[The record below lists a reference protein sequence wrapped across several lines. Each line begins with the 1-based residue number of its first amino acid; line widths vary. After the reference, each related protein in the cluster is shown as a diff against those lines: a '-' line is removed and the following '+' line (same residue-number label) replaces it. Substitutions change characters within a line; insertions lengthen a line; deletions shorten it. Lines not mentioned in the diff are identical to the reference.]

1 MQNETINIL
10 GVDDKAENLLALEM
24 IVEDLD
30 VNLVRA
36 FSGEEA
42 LALLEMK
49 EFALILMDVRMPG
62 LDGYETAELI
72 RRRLED
78 RQIPIIFITA
88 VNREERHVFK
98 GYVSG
103 AVDYLSKPIDPEVLK
118 KKVGIFLE
126 LHRQKRCLSEK
137 AAQLESANRRISL
150 QQQAL
155 ADSEVR
161 FRTAFEQSF
170 QFMAILDSQGKVV
183 ELNELAKKLCG
194 DYRGEIVGQYLWN
207 ICWIG
212 QYEENQRLQ
221 EVICRAAMGEPICDE
236 ARFTDIDGRIHF
248 LSRSISPVTDESG
261 RVVYITFQGHDITSR
276 VQAENEKHSLELLLQ
291 QAQKMEA
298 LGALAG
304 GIAHDFNNVLSVIIG
319 NADLAE
325 KNCTAASPL
334 RMFIQRIREAGDK
347 AKDLVRQILSFSRQA
362 EIEKVVVQPS
372 KIILESVTLLRSSI
386 PTTIDIEHDIDS
398 DCGAVLADPTQ
409 YHQIIMNLCTNAF
422 HAMESCGGKLTI
434 RLREQWLEGDGLFDE
449 LEGRPGSYAHLS
461 VADSGSGIDQKT
473 MAKIFD
479 PYFTTKEKGKGT
491 GMGLAIVHGIVKGHG
506 GAVRVE
512 SRADAGAVFHVYLP
526 LAENSIA
533 KQEEVF
539 ETLVYGSEH
548 ILLIDD
554 EEMLLEMEKNML
566 ELMGYRV
573 TAMNCS
579 RRALEYFC
587 DHAGEVD
594 LVVTDQTM
602 PGMTGMDLA
611 RRILSLKADMPVI
624 LCTGYSPNISKRSVR
639 EIGIR
644 NLAYKPLALEELSKI
659 IRRTIDGDNGDD
671 AV

>member
-1 MQNETINIL
+1 MQKRTSNIL

-24 IVEDLD
+24 ILEDLD
-30 VNLVRA
+30 VNLIRA
-36 FSGEEA
+36 LSGEEA
-42 LALLEMK
+42 LELLAEN

-78 RQIPIIFITA
+78 KQIPIIFITA
-88 VNREERHVFK
+88 VNREERHIFK

-103 AVDYLSKPIDPEVLK
+103 AVDYLSKPVDPEVLK
-118 KKVGIFLE
+118 KKVAVFLE
-126 LHRQKRCLSEK
+126 LHRQKNCLSEK
-137 AAQLESANRRISL
+137 AAQLELANRRISL
-150 QQQAL
+150 QQKAL

-170 QFMAILDSQGKVV
+170 QFMAILDPQGKVI

-194 DYRGEIVGQYLWN
+194 DYSGEIVGQFLWN

-212 QYEENQRLQ
+212 QHEENRRLQ
-221 EVICRAAMGEPICDE
+221 EVIGRAAAGQPICDE
-236 ARFTDIDGRIHF
+236 ARFTDVDGRIRF
-248 LSRSISPVTDESG
+248 LSRSVSPVIDENG

-276 VQAENEKHSLELLLQ
+276 VRAESEKHSLELLLQ

-325 KNCTAASPL
+325 KNCTPESPL
-334 RMFIQRIREAGDK
+334 RLFIQRIREAGDK
-347 AKDLVRQILSFSRQA
+347 AKDLVTQILSFSRQA

-386 PTTIDIEHDIDS
+386 PTTIDIDHDIDG
-398 DCGAVLADPTQ
+398 DCGAILADPTQ

-434 RLREQWLEGDGLFDE
+434 RLREERLEGPGLFSE
-449 LEGRPGSYAHLS
+449 LEGRPGNYAHLS
-461 VADSGSGIDQKT
+461 VGDSGSGIDQEH
-473 MAKIFD
+473 MEKIFD

-512 SRADAGAVFHVYLP
+512 SRAGGTVFHVYLP
-526 LAENSIA
+526 LAENSTVQ
-533 KQEEVF
+533 QEEIF
-539 ETLVYGSEH
+539 ETLAYGSEH
-548 ILLIDD
+548 ILLVDD
-554 EEMLLEMEKNML
+554 EKMLLEMEKNML
-566 ELMGYRV
+566 ELIGYRV
-573 TAMNCS
+573 TAMNS
-579 RRALEYFC
+579 SQGALEYFC
-587 DHAGEVD
+587 DHADEID

-602 PGMTGMDLA
+602 PGLTGMDLA
-611 RRILSLKADMPVI
+611 RRILSLKPEMPVI
-624 LCTGYSPNISKRSVR
+624 LCTGYSPNISVESVKT
-639 EIGIR
+639 IGIR

-659 IRRTIDGDNGDD
+659 IRRTIDGNNADTT
-671 AV
+671 V